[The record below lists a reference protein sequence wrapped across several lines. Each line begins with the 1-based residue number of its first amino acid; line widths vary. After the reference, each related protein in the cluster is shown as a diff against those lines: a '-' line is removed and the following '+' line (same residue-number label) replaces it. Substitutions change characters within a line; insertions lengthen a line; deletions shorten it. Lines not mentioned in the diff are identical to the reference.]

1 MQNQTTYAHGLCSGR
16 PRIFDIF
23 GGLKGAIIGS
33 WEEGGFKFLDLD
45 SFLKCIKLKFL
56 LKLDFNEPKAWMLLP
71 IKWISTSFSCFPC
84 FDILTSNNTIPDKF
98 LGNPFYLEAL
108 NTLSSITTHEPTSV
122 YDLYSTSIWY
132 NKTLVTKLNLQLKLK
147 D

>member
-1 MQNQTTYAHGLCSGR
+1 MNL
-16 PRIFDIF
+16 FVN
-23 GGLKGAIIGS
+23 LKIGCFS
-33 WEEGGFKFLDLD
+33 QLNGFQL
-45 SFLKCIKLKFL
+45 
-56 LKLDFNEPKAWMLLP
+56 A
-71 IKWISTSFSCFPC
+71 FPAFPV

-132 NKTLVTKLNLQLKLK
+132 NKTLVTKLNLLLKLK
-147 D
+147 KDLIF